1 MASILRVN
9 TLTDASSNN
18 STAMSTI
25 FNGTAKGWC
34 HFQGTAA
41 TISYSDSFNMSGLT
55 DNGAGSHAV
64 SFSNNMGNA
73 FYAGHVGGST
83 NRNGCIDTLTITTS
97 GCTLETRTY
106 ENVATD
112 AEYCMFS
119 MKGDLA

>member
-83 NRNGCIDTLTITTS
+83 NRNGCIDTTTITTS
-97 GCTLETRTY
+97 GCTLETRTF

>member
-1 MASILRVN
+1 MASILIVD

-25 FNGTAKGWC
+25 NQGTAKGWC
-34 HFQGTAA
+34 HFVGTDSS
-41 TISYSDSFNMSGLT
+41 ISYSDSFNMSGLT

-83 NRNGCIDTLTITTS
+83 NRNGCIDTTTITTS
-97 GCTLETRTY
+97 GCTLETRADGNT
-106 ENVATD
+106 ATD
-112 AEYCMFS
+112 AAYCMFS